1 MDKQKNPR
9 NEANSKK
16 EEWRNRLNFII
27 ALFAIMCVKILLTSK
42 IKLEVDVDAT
52 SYMVIDSTVIKEEK
66 IIMVEELSSTD
77 DSVETEILIVD
88 IEAEEDEN
96 IETISLIS
104 YKSIEEIIAEISPQ
118 MDISKPSG
126 ISKSNFIFLLE
137 HCKYDKNNVLKENAA
152 LIWEECQTKQ
162 LHEFA
167 VVGILAAESWWANP
181 EKSELAANK
190 KNIMSIKNDDGDYKT
205 YETYSDCILD
215 AMRILSEEYVS
226 EDGRYHTGGQLDIIG
241 NTYAENGAKWAAL
254 VAECAEMSTRALLEE
269 N

>member
-16 EEWRNRLNFII
+16 DEGRNRLNFII
-27 ALFAIMCVKILLTSK
+27 ALFAIMCVTILLTSK
-42 IKLEVDVDAT
+42 IELEVNVDAT
-52 SYMVIDSTVIKEEK
+52 SYTAIDSTVIKEEK
-66 IIMVEELSSTD
+66 IIIVEELALAD
-77 DSVETEILIVD
+77 NSVETEILTVN
-88 IEAEEDEN
+88 IETEENEN
-96 IETISLIS
+96 IETISSIS
-104 YKSIEEIIAEISPQ
+104 DKSIEEIIAEIGPE

-137 HCKYDKNNVLKENAA
+137 HCKYDKNNVLKENAG
-152 LIWEECQTKQ
+152 LIWEECQTRQ

-167 VVGILAAESWWANP
+167 VVGIIAAESWWANP
-181 EKSELAANK
+181 EKSELVAKK
-190 KNIMSIKNDDGDYKT
+190 KNIMSIKNNDGDYKT

-215 AMRILSEEYVS
+215 AIRILSEEYVS
-226 EDGRYHTGGQLDIIG
+226 DEGRYHTGGRLDIIAD
-241 NTYAENGAKWAAL
+241 TYSENGTEWAAL